1 MWVEM
6 SRFSRALPV
15 TPEQNTQSRTVAFEE
30 FMKGSAVILHLDLAV
45 LAGWS
50 VTEMATTWQLTSSRR
65 DGRTIIQTLPERQQ

>member
-15 TPEQNTQSRTVAFEE
+15 TPEQNTQSCTVAFEE
-30 FMKGSAVILHLDLAV
+30 FIKGSAVRLRLDLAV

-50 VTEMATTWQLTSSRR
+50 VTEMATTWRR
-65 DGRTIIQTLPERQQ
+65 DGQNIIQPLPERQQ